1 MVPSMFTHYETG
13 AFALSGLASVA
24 QFDGLGGRLIQLVIG
39 VDLQPGLFY

>member
-1 MVPSMFTHYETG
+1 MVPSMFTYYELG

-24 QFDGLGGRLIQLVIG
+24 QFDGLGGCHVQLVIS